1 MDRVRP
7 HSKGKNKMQKN
18 NFVCLIFYFSE
29 IKGQIRTSESI
40 ERKIPVKLVEERI
53 PKTDEEG
60 SGKLF
65 LPKQPERIKVRFTNN
80 KDEIYIKYNLL

>member
-1 MDRVRP
+1 
-7 HSKGKNKMQKN
+7 MQKN

-65 LPKQPERIKVRFTNN
+65 LPKQPERIKVRLP
-80 KDEIYIKYNLL
+80 IIRIKYIFIIIYRY

>member
-1 MDRVRP
+1 
-7 HSKGKNKMQKN
+7 MQKN

-65 LPKQPERIKVRFTNN
+65 LPKQPERIKVCFTDN
-80 KDEIYIKYNLL
+80 EQSRLSFLGLSRR